1 MANTHPIRDLGYLAW
16 SNDLAWMEGQSG
28 KRWDAAVKSEN
39 QRFSRALQPLK
50 ARVREFQ
57 RDLESVVSSE
67 KTGSWKWSGWTVKKA
82 EYSPV
87 ETWSKPSTGFSVDA
101 WDADAAG
108 DHFAAAVPVEGGY
121 ERFSLKIYKVGK
133 GKPELIKTIEH
144 VGPYAAFLNKH
155 TLVYLGSEADHRY
168 NSVHTYDVRSGKTA
182 MLFELSDSP
191 KTHNLELRRVEDG
204 SVSVIDSDFVD
215 ERLGIVSESGVNWV
229 TKASKIIVLAHD
241 TWIKDGK
248 TSLGLPSPFTDY
260 LEAISLKGGWAITLS
275 HGIRTLWKLG
285 SNEVPIKAMVYI
297 WGEIHYDVRDP
308 THLSIT
314 DIRYE
319 PYTIKTVGKDWKLT
333 KTSAYPFVCAY
344 YNTVAPTFVVSSQVF
359 GEKPKGL
366 LVIAYGAYGF
376 PTKIGRLVQ
385 RWLPLLKAG
394 WAIASVA
401 VPGSGDHNL
410 AWRFQGQATGRKI
423 AVDTLCATVKD
434 LQEELGIEPA
444 ETALYGRSAGGLLV
458 SAVLNESPGLVGALY
473 MESPYVDAMRTM
485 TNPKF
490 PLTVLESKEFGAGT
504 NPTDVISLGAWSPM
518 ERIPSEGYP
527 GVFIVARTDMADLEV
542 YPYEVL
548 KYITRARGEGSRG
561 ESGRGQPKLLSI
573 TTDKGHFTTDQETRA
588 EDLALLDKYIDSNK
602 NLSNKY
608 KMNAVTV
615 PPMMRKNRSNRNGV
629 MRKNRTNKNRANK
642 NRSNKNRSNKNR
654 SNKNRSNKN
663 RKNKNRTNRNRKNR
677 D

>member
-57 RDLESVVSSE
+57 RDLEAANESE
-67 KTGSWKWSGWTVKKA
+67 KDNSWKWSGWTVKKA

-87 ETWSKPSTGFSVDA
+87 ETWSKPPTGFSVDA
-101 WDADAAG
+101 WDADAG
-108 DHFAAAVPVEGGY
+108 GEHFAAAVAVEGGY
-121 ERFSLKIYKVGK
+121 ERFSLQIYSVKK
-133 GKPELIKTIEH
+133 NNKTKAKPELINTIER
-144 VGPYAAFLNKH
+144 VGPHVAFLNKH
-155 TLVYLGSEADHRY
+155 MLVYLGSEADHRY

-182 MLFELSDSP
+182 VLFELSDSP

-204 SVSVIDSDFVD
+204 SVSVVDRDFVR
-215 ERLGIVSESGVNWV
+215 ERLGIISESGINWV
-229 TKASKIIVLAHD
+229 TEASKIIVLAHD

-260 LEAISLKGGWAITLS
+260 LEAISLKGGWAVTLS

-285 SNEVPIKAMVYI
+285 SNGVNPRSMVYI
-297 WGEIHYDVRDP
+297 WGEIHYDVREP
-308 THLSIT
+308 THLSVS
-314 DIRYE
+314 DMRYE
-319 PYTIKTVGKDWKLT
+319 PYTIQTKDNNWKLSNT
-333 KTSAYPFVCAY
+333 LPYPFVCAY
-344 YNTVAPTFVVSSQVF
+344 YNTVAPTFVVTGQIF

-366 LVIAYGAYGF
+366 LVTAYGAYGF
-376 PTKIGRLVQ
+376 PTKIGRLIQ

-423 AVDTLCATVKD
+423 AVDALCSTVKD

-458 SAVLNESPGLVGALY
+458 AAVLNESPGLVGALY

-561 ESGRGQPKLLSI
+561 EGAKGQPKLLSI

-588 EDLALLDKYIDSNK
+588 EDLALLDKYIGSNK
-602 NLSNKY
+602 NLTNKY
-608 KMNAVTV
+608 NMDG
-615 PPMMRKNRSNRNGV
+615 MMRMNG
-629 MRKNRTNKNRANK
+629 MSRMNGMTRK
-642 NRSNKNRSNKNR
+642 NRSNKNRADKNKTYGMMRMNGMMRKNR

-663 RKNKNRTNRNRKNR
+663 RKNKNRN
-677 D
+677 

>member
-1 MANTHPIRDLGYLAW
+1 
-16 SNDLAWMEGQSG
+16 
-28 KRWDAAVKSEN
+28 
-39 QRFSRALQPLK
+39 
-50 ARVREFQ
+50 
-57 RDLESVVSSE
+57 
-67 KTGSWKWSGWTVKKA
+67 
-82 EYSPV
+82 
-87 ETWSKPSTGFSVDA
+87 
-101 WDADAAG
+101 
-108 DHFAAAVPVEGGY
+108 
-121 ERFSLKIYKVGK
+121 
-133 GKPELIKTIEH
+133 
-144 VGPYAAFLNKH
+144 
-155 TLVYLGSEADHRY
+155 
-168 NSVHTYDVRSGKTA
+168 
-182 MLFELSDSP
+182 
-191 KTHNLELRRVEDG
+191 
-204 SVSVIDSDFVD
+204 
-215 ERLGIVSESGVNWV
+215 
-229 TKASKIIVLAHD
+229 
-241 TWIKDGK
+241 
-248 TSLGLPSPFTDY
+248 
-260 LEAISLKGGWAITLS
+260 
-275 HGIRTLWKLG
+275 
-285 SNEVPIKAMVYI
+285 
-297 WGEIHYDVRDP
+297 
-308 THLSIT
+308 
-314 DIRYE
+314 
-319 PYTIKTVGKDWKLT
+319 
-333 KTSAYPFVCAY
+333 
-344 YNTVAPTFVVSSQVF
+344 VA
-359 GEKPKGL
+359 
-366 LVIAYGAYGF
+366 
-376 PTKIGRLVQ
+376 
-385 RWLPLLKAG
+385 
-394 WAIASVA
+394 
-401 VPGSGDHNL
+401 
-410 AWRFQGQATGRKI
+410 
-423 AVDTLCATVKD
+423 
-434 LQEELGIEPA
+434 
-444 ETALYGRSAGGLLV
+444 
-458 SAVLNESPGLVGALY
+458 ALY

>member
-16 SNDLAWMEGQSG
+16 SNDLAWMERQSG
-28 KRWDAAVKSEN
+28 KRWDSTIKGEN
-39 QRFSRALQPLK
+39 NRFARALAPL
-50 ARVREFQ
+50 RSRIREFQ
-57 RDLESVVSSE
+57 RDLDRASESE
-67 KTGSWKWSGWTVKKA
+67 YDTPRKWSGWTIKYA
-82 EYSPV
+82 EYSPI
-87 ETWSKPSTGFSVDA
+87 ESWSKPSTGFSVDA

-121 ERFSLKIYKVGK
+121 ERFNLDIYSVDKRK
-133 GKPELIKTIEH
+133 GHKTKLQPIKTIER
-144 VGPYAAFLNKH
+144 VGPHVAFLNKR
-155 TLVYLGSEADHRY
+155 TLIYLGSEADHRY
-168 NSVHTYDVRSGKTA
+168 NTVHAYDIQSGTTRL
-182 MLFELSDSP
+182 LFELSDSP

-204 SVSVIDSDFVD
+204 SVSVIDSDFVT
-215 ERLGIVSESGVNWV
+215 ERLGIISEGNINWV

-260 LEAISLKGGWAITLS
+260 LEAMSLKGGWAITLS

-285 SNEVPIKAMVYI
+285 SNDAATKAMVYI

-308 THLSIT
+308 TRLSVT
-314 DIRYE
+314 DMRYE
-319 PYTIKTVGKDWKLT
+319 PYTIETFGTEGINWKLT
-333 KTSAYPFVCAY
+333 KALPYPFVCAY
-344 YNTVAPTFVVSSQVF
+344 YNTVAPTFVVTRQTLGS
-359 GEKPKGL
+359 KPKGL
-366 LVIAYGAYGF
+366 LVTAYGAYGF
-376 PTKIGRLVQ
+376 PTKIGRLVP

-423 AVDTLCATVKD
+423 AVDTLCAAVKD
-434 LQEELGIEPA
+434 LQEEFGIEPA

-458 SAVLNESPGLVGALY
+458 AAVLNESPGLVGALY

-490 PLTVLESKEFGAGT
+490 PLTVLESKEFGSGT

-518 ERIPSEGYP
+518 ERIPTEGYP
-527 GVFIVARTDMADLEV
+527 DVFMVARTDMADLEV

-548 KYITRARGEGSRG
+548 KYITRARAE
-561 ESGRGQPKLLSI
+561 RGQPKLLSI
-573 TTDKGHFTTDQETRA
+573 TTDKGHFTTDQKTRA
-588 EDLALLDKYIDSNK
+588 EDLALLDKYLDSNK
-602 NLSNKY
+602 NLNNKY
-608 KMNAVTV
+608 KMVG
-615 PPMMRKNRSNRNGV
+615 MMRKNR
-629 MRKNRTNKNRANK
+629 NRTNKNRANK
-642 NRSNKNRSNKNR
+642 NRNRTNKNRNR
-654 SNKNRSNKN
+654 NRTNKN
-663 RKNKNRTNRNRKNR
+663 RKDRKDRKDR